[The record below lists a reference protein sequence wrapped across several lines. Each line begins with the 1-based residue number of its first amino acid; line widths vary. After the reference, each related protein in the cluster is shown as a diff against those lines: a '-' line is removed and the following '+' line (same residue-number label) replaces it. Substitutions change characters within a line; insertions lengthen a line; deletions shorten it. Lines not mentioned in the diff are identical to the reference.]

1 MRQEMQDHRGQGQVT
16 PMSATGCASRPP
28 RSPAAAGASFP
39 KAEKRGVLAARR
51 LRQRSGPVI
60 DTQTIS
66 SHKLGIAEAGMTVKD
81 AMTRNPIT
89 IDPDAPL
96 ATAMATMT
104 ERQVRHLPVVD
115 DQERLVGMI
124 TDRDL
129 RNAAFS
135 PALAEYLSRGAQR
148 RLRGLA
154 ETFQDMRVR
163 DAMTWG
169 VVTTSPQAPLA
180 QAAAIMAEGPRH
192 CPPCGVS
199 IPTHTSGS
207 VRALV
212 EATRRS
218 EQSAVGPAL
227 AVMCLATRSDVRYLS
242 GTL

>member
-1 MRQEMQDHRGQGQVT
+1 
-16 PMSATGCASRPP
+16 
-28 RSPAAAGASFP
+28 
-39 KAEKRGVLAARR
+39 
-51 LRQRSGPVI
+51 
-60 DTQTIS
+60 
-66 SHKLGIAEAGMTVKD
+66 MTVKD

-180 QAAAIMAEGPRH
+180 QAAAIMAEGRF
-192 CPPCGVS
+192 
-199 IPTHTSGS
+199 GS
-207 VRALV
+207 LPVVEGGKLIGLV
-212 EATRRS
+212 TERD
-218 EQSAVGPAL
+218 VLKAL
-227 AVMCLATRSDVRYLS
+227 ATTLPAVRGLDPDTYFW
-242 GTL
+242 